1 MLCFLSFACLFL
13 QVTALKEGAAADG
26 AGLSAAYRDL
36 QGRLAKEAEVM
47 HSQHAELESNL
58 TATRNELAEVSNLPS
73 ASSCPESWVQC
84 SCDINRP
91 VRRSYT

>member
-13 QVTALKEGAAADG
+13 QVTALKEGVTADG

-47 HSQHAELESNL
+47 HSQHAELESKL
-58 TATRNELAEVSNLPS
+58 AATRTELAEVYHLPS
-73 ASSCPESWVQC
+73 ASSCQEFWVQGT
-84 SCDINRP
+84 SDINRT
-91 VRRSYT
+91 S